1 MEIKGPRLTH
11 NRVDGKIE
19 AIMAEEST
27 KRGKADVRR
36 DRTSS
41 SLLLLSELLA
51 FVLAVYSI
59 LSSVLLSSFVD
70 EVAVMVVL
78 KCAGGRRSC
87 WDVCSALRSCA
98 DGDGG
103 NTKASAGA
111 TTHPS
116 SGRRSSISVA
126 CAAGSGSAVREAHE
140 E

>member
-11 NRVDGKIE
+11 NRVDGKNA

-116 SGRRSSISVA
+116 IARRSNSVA
-126 CAAGSGSAVREAHE
+126 GAAGSGSALREAHE